1 VVKET
6 EVDKIGYLST
16 LSVQGVSFEWR
27 STLIN
32 MPMDQMKFLIKSVYD
47 FGTSEQK
54 QIFQNKRFVYFIG
67 FNNAFNTTRLYKHPS
82 NGVHRHITCCESQD

>member
-1 VVKET
+1 MVKET

-16 LSVQGVSFEWR
+16 LSVQGVSFERR

-32 MPMDQMKFLIKSVYD
+32 MPMPMDQMKFLIKSVYD

-54 QIFQNKRFVYFIG
+54 QIIQNKEISLVYYKIKS
-67 FNNAFNTTRLYKHPS
+67 AVLSRLSTQIIEAPKKRNRIS
-82 NGVHRHITCCESQD
+82 

>member
-1 VVKET
+1 VATET

-16 LSVQGVSFEWR
+16 LSVQGVSFERR

-32 MPMDQMKFLIKSVYD
+32 MPMDQMKFLIKSVYY

-54 QIFQNKRFVYFIG
+54 QIIQNKRLVYFIG
-67 FNNAFNTTRLYKHPS
+67 FNNAFNTTRLYKHPAK
-82 NGVHRHITCCESQD
+82 GVHRQITCCESQD